1 MFVCSENRGYSTS
14 IFFCIFSLNWKYNST
29 GIMEIDDQYLY
40 DDYEM
45 EGDEAEE
52 ITEVWGVEYVF

>member
-1 MFVCSENRGYSTS
+1 
-14 IFFCIFSLNWKYNST
+14 
-29 GIMEIDDQYLY
+29 MEIDDQYLY

-52 ITEVWGVEYVF
+52 ITEVWGVEYVFWIGRYLDYHQFVLSWEGTC

>member
-1 MFVCSENRGYSTS
+1 
-14 IFFCIFSLNWKYNST
+14 
-29 GIMEIDDQYLY
+29 MEIDDQYLY

>member
-1 MFVCSENRGYSTS
+1 
-14 IFFCIFSLNWKYNST
+14 
-29 GIMEIDDQYLY
+29 MEIDDQYLYLY

-52 ITEVWGVEYVF
+52 ITEVWSV

>member
-1 MFVCSENRGYSTS
+1 MILFVCSKNRGYCIS
-14 IFFCIFSLNWKYNST
+14 IFFCIFSLNWIYNST
-29 GIMEIDDQYLY
+29 RIMEIDDQYLY

-52 ITEVWGVEYVF
+52 ITEV